1 MSDFKKIYIT
11 FSNFKLQK
19 CDVCQNGVEF
29 CHKPI
34 GDDVKTPL
42 PNSIYYRPSWTRPM
56 APSNKKLFHGTVP
69 SMKKLFD
76 GTLGSMVPSR
86 NKLFEGTLGCKVPS
100 NNKLFDG
107 TVPSTKQLFDG
118 TVPSNS
124 FSHLS
129 EDSYFYTPFIVFTYL
144 WTIKDRMDVC

>member
-1 MSDFKKIYIT
+1 MSDFKKICIT
-11 FSNFKLQK
+11 FCIFKLQK

-34 GDDVKTPL
+34 GDDVKPLL
-42 PNSIYYRPSWTRPM
+42 PNSISYRRSWTGPM
-56 APSNKKLFHGTVP
+56 APSNRKLFHGIEP
-69 SMKKLFD
+69 SMKNIFD

-107 TVPSTKQLFDG
+107 TVPSRKQLFDGTVPSRKQLFDG

-124 FSHLS
+124 FSQSLILN
-129 EDSYFYTPFIVFTYL
+129 FPFLIFNFEL
-144 WTIKDRMDVC
+144 